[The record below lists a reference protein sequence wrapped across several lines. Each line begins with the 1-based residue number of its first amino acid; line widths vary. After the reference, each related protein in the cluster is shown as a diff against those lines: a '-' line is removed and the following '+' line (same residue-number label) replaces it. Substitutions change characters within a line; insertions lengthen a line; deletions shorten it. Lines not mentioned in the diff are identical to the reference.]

1 MMFFSNAM
9 AVLRPSCGCRA
20 MTDQRVR
27 RSALGLVLA
36 VFLTACAGPALPPG
50 TDGVDKP
57 AGESDALF
65 SPAAQQAARVLFK
78 TPETVRGWEPFV
90 LPGKTFAPFGAAHMQ
105 GRPALVVT
113 AERSVSILR
122 QRTDSAPVQAGRL
135 AFAWKIDGLALGADL
150 SDAQN
155 EDSPVRVVLA
165 FDGDRTRLS
174 PRTHRLSELTR
185 LLTGEPLPY
194 ASLVYVWSNTEPVG
208 TVVVNPR
215 TDRIRKLV
223 VESGP
228 EQLGRWRDHER
239 DVQADF
245 VRAFG
250 EPPGPLLA
258 VALMTD
264 TDNTESGLTAW
275 YGALRLE
282 PRSVDT
288 PR

>member
-1 MMFFSNAM
+1 MTHE
-9 AVLRPSCGCRA
+9 RA
-20 MTDQRVR
+20 LGR
-27 RSALGLVLA
+27 AAGLVLA
-36 VFLTACAGPALPPG
+36 VFLAACAGPPLPQ
-50 TDGVDKP
+50 GVDH
-57 AGESDALF
+57 ADGLADESGGLSGALSGVPDPTLF

-90 LPGKTFAPFGAAHMQ
+90 LPGKAFAPFDAARIQ

-122 QRTDSAPVQAGRL
+122 QRMDSAPVQAGRL
-135 AFAWKIDGLALGADL
+135 AFAWKIDGLAPGADL
-150 SDAQN
+150 ADAQN

-174 PRTHRLSELTR
+174 PGTHRLSELTR

-275 YGALRLE
+275 YGALTLQ
-282 PRSVDT
+282 PRAAADVR
-288 PR
+288 P

>member
-1 MMFFSNAM
+1 MNNEGE
-9 AVLRPSCGCRA
+9 PS
-20 MTDQRVR
+20 
-27 RSALGLVLA
+27 
-36 VFLTACAGPALPPG
+36 
-50 TDGVDKP
+50 VD
-57 AGESDALF
+57 EQQEVSWL
-65 SPAAQQAARVLFK
+65 SPAARLAAHSLFK
-78 TPETVRGWEPFV
+78 TPEPLNRWEPFV
-90 LPGKTFAPFGAAHMQ
+90 LPGKTFAPFDVASIQ
-105 GRPALVVT
+105 GRPALVV
-113 AERSVSILR
+113 AAQSSVSILR

-135 AFAWKIDGLALGADL
+135 AFTWKIDGLAPGADL
-150 SDAQN
+150 ADAHN

-245 VRAFG
+245 LQAFG

-264 TDNTESGLTAW
+264 TDNTQSGLKAW
-275 YGALRLE
+275 YGALTLQPRLAGAA
-282 PRSVDT
+282 P
-288 PR
+288 